1 MSPSINPRGLTD
13 ENGLLDPAVP
23 FPMIVILVGMV
34 VIVIGA
40 ILRDLFGKSGTS

>member
-1 MSPSINPRGLTD
+1 MLPSLSPRGLTD
-13 ENGLLDPAVP
+13 ENGLIDYAIP

-40 ILRDLFGKSGTS
+40 ILRDMLTRPG